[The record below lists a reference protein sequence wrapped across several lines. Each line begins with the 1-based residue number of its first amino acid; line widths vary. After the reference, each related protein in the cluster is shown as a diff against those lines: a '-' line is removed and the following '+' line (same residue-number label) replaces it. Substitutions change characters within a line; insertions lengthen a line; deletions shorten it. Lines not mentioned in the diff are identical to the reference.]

1 MFFWLVW
8 AIIVLPVGIGGAT
21 LVMWLVSKITGSKES
36 IWVAALALPVLLVVL
51 FAVPL
56 WRQLS
61 CALLF
66 KFVVHEPLQE
76 IHQTVTSPESV
87 YWQDDVRP
95 GFDASGRKWMIEK
108 YLDGVHLKALALNGD
123 DGKISIYHADEKN
136 HLETQRL
143 RQAWN
148 QKAKELVAKRG
159 ELELALRSRTGT
171 AATHKALEERLKE
184 IEKEFKTSPECA
196 AYDKQQKKE
205 YQGILNQAEVFDSA
219 SRLPPMRYQIHSYP
233 LDRLW
238 RVLGFYRADQID
250 ITEAATGKL
259 IAHSRRYMRAANLGE
274 KLLIGWEY
282 TSNDSPGDSNLFSFP
297 DKVLFTYV
305 QHAR

>member
-1 MFFWLVW
+1 MGDDLR
-8 AIIVLPVGIGGAT
+8 L
-21 LVMWLVSKITGSKES
+21 GSS
-36 IWVAALALPVLLVVL
+36 T
-51 FAVPL
+51 FD
-56 WRQLS
+56 R
-61 CALLF
+61 
-66 KFVVHEPLQE
+66 KF
-76 IHQTVTSPESV
+76 
-87 YWQDDVRP
+87 
-95 GFDASGRKWMIEK
+95 MIEK

-123 DGKISIYHADEKN
+123 DGKIYLYHADEKN

-143 RQAWN
+143 RQAWD

-159 ELELALRSRTGT
+159 ELKAALRSRTGT
-171 AATHKALEERLKE
+171 AASHKALEERLKE
-184 IEKEFKTSPECA
+184 IEKEFRTSPECV
-196 AYDKQQKKE
+196 AYDNQQKKE

-259 IAHSRRYMRAANLGE
+259 IAHSRRYMRATNLGE

-297 DKVLFTYV
+297 DKVLFAYV